1 MTTKPV
7 IRIIKRSE
15 KAAPEAPQDTAVKK
29 AKTPGD
35 NAREAAATVASW
47 VREFQEKRLGRGRL
61 PVAKLT

>member
-1 MTTKPV
+1 M
-7 IRIIKRSE
+7 
-15 KAAPEAPQDTAVKK
+15 KK

>member
-1 MTTKPV
+1 MTTKPG

-15 KAAPEAPQDTAVKK
+15 KAASEAPRETSVKK

-35 NAREAAATVASW
+35 SAREAAATVASW
-47 VREFQEKRLGRGRL
+47 VREFKEKRVVRGRL